1 MIRRALVVAVSLFIF
16 SAIALEQQPTAEPLT
31 QPLGKDAEKWVEKT
45 LKGMSTEEKVGQLIQ
60 VRGYFEFQNAQD
72 PTYQQLKE
80 ELQKYHIGS
89 VIMTVRSSETF
100 LSKNQPYEAAMATNQ
115 LQKDSKLP
123 LLIAADFE
131 RGLSMRLFATP
142 NFPHAMAFAATPDAI
157 ANAERFGSI
166 VARESRAIGVH
177 WNYFPVADINTNP
190 ANPIINVRAFGEDPK
205 QVSDLV
211 AAYIRGSH
219 AGGMLATAKHF
230 PGHGDT
236 DRDTHIDAAR
246 VNGSLERLQQ
256 VELAPFR
263 DAIKNG
269 LDSVMVAHVTVP
281 AIEPD
286 PNKPS
291 VVSHKIVHDLLQDQ
305 LGFQGLIV
313 TDAMEMRGLT
323 SAYGPGA
330 EGVAKA
336 NLDAILAG
344 NDMVLLPTDVDA
356 AFHGLVNA
364 VKDGTLPQAELDK
377 RVRKILRAKA
387 AVGLHKSRFV
397 DVNKVRDLVGR
408 PDDIAFAQQVADAA
422 VTLVKDDSKALQLVA
437 ATKKPMGTSQ
447 QSSPYDPTGPMPPP
461 ELFALIAVDD
471 MRSDWGRMFE
481 RELRA
486 RVPNAR
492 IQYVDARTAGLMME
506 PITQAALD
514 AKAVIVAG
522 FAVPVSG
529 KRVRTAEGVGGATS
543 MQADISEVIGRVMKV
558 APERTAF
565 VSLGNPYLGAQYAPK
580 TYICTYSNAASAET
594 AAVKAL
600 FGELPMR
607 GKLPVSIPGMAQRG
621 TGVEFGH

>member
-1 MIRRALVVAVSLFIF
+1 MIRRALVVFVSLFAL
-16 SAIALEQQPTAEPLT
+16 SAIAFEQQPVAEPLA
-31 QPLGKDAEKWVEKT
+31 QHLNKDAEKWVEKT
-45 LKGMSTEEKVGQLIQ
+45 LKSMSTEEKVGQLIQ
-60 VRGYFEFQNAQD
+60 VRGYFEFENAQD
-72 PTYQQLKE
+72 PNYLQLHD
-80 ELQKYHIGS
+80 ELKKFHIGS
-89 VIMTVRSSETF
+89 VIMTVRSSESF
-100 LSKNQPYEAAMATNQ
+100 LAKNQPYEAAMITNQ
-115 LQKDSKLP
+115 LQKESKLP

-142 NFPHAMAFAATPDAI
+142 NFPHAMAFAATPDAV

-166 VARESRAIGVH
+166 VARESRAIGVQ

-190 ANPIINVRAFGEDPK
+190 ANPIINVRAFGEDPQ

-246 VNGSLERLQQ
+246 VNGSMERLQQ
-256 VELAPFR
+256 VELTPFR

-291 VVSHKIVHDLLQDQ
+291 VVSRKIVHDLLEEQ
-305 LGFQGLIV
+305 LGFKGIVV

-323 SAYGPGA
+323 SAYGPGP

-344 NDMVLLPTDVDA
+344 NDIVLLPTDTGA
-356 AFHGLVNA
+356 AFNGLVAA
-364 VKDGTLPQAELDK
+364 VKNGTLTEAELDK

-387 AVGLHKSRFV
+387 ALGLHKNRFV
-397 DVNKVRDLVGR
+397 DINQVRDLVGR
-408 PDDIAFAQQVADAA
+408 PDDLAFAQHVADAA
-422 VTLVKDDSKALQLVA
+422 VTLVKNDSKSLELVA
-437 ATKKPMGTSQ
+437 ATKKPVGTSQ
-447 QSSPYDPTGPMPPP
+447 QSSPYDPSGPMPPP

-471 MRSDWGRMFE
+471 MRSDWGRTFE

-514 AKAVIVAG
+514 AKAVIIAG

-529 KRVRTAEGVGGATS
+529 KRVQTENGVGGATS
-543 MQADISEVIGRVMKV
+543 MQADISSVIERVLKI
-558 APERTAF
+558 APDRTTF
-565 VSLGNPYLGAQYAPK
+565 VSLGNPYLGGPYGPK
-580 TYICTYSNAASAET
+580 TYICTYSNAVSAET

-600 FGELPMR
+600 FGEIPMR
-607 GKLPVSIPGMAQRG
+607 GKLPVTIPNMAQRG
-621 TGVEFGH
+621 TGIAYGH

>member
-1 MIRRALVVAVSLFIF
+1 MIRRALVVAVSLFAL
-16 SAIALEQQPTAEPLT
+16 SAIAFEQQPVAAPLA
-31 QPLGKDAEKWVEKT
+31 QHLNKDAEKWVEKT
-45 LKGMSTEEKVGQLIQ
+45 LKSMSTEEKVGQLIQ
-60 VRGYFEFQNAQD
+60 VRGYFEFENAQD
-72 PTYQQLKE
+72 QNYLQLRD
-80 ELQKYHIGS
+80 ELKKFHIGS
-89 VIMTVRSSETF
+89 VIMTVRSSEAF
-100 LSKNQPYEAAMATNQ
+100 LAKNQPYEAAMITNQ
-115 LQKDSKLP
+115 LQKESKLP

-142 NFPHAMAFAATPDAI
+142 NFPHAMAFAATPDAV

-166 VARESRAIGVH
+166 VARESRAIGVQ

-190 ANPIINVRAFGEDPK
+190 ANPIINVRAFGEDPQ

-246 VNGSLERLQQ
+246 VNGSMERLQQ
-256 VELAPFR
+256 VELTPFR

-291 VVSHKIVHDLLQDQ
+291 VVSRKIVHDLLEEQ
-305 LGFQGLIV
+305 LGFQGLVV

-323 SAYGPGA
+323 SAYGPGP

-344 NDMVLLPTDVDA
+344 NDMVLLPTDTGA
-356 AFHGLVNA
+356 AFNGLVAA
-364 VKDGTLPQAELDK
+364 VKNGTLPQAELDK
-377 RVRKILRAKA
+377 RVRKILSAKA
-387 AVGLHKSRFV
+387 ALGLHKNRFV
-397 DVNKVRDLVGR
+397 DINKVRDLVGR
-408 PDDIAFAQQVADAA
+408 PDDLAFAQHVADEA
-422 VTLVKDDSKALQLVA
+422 VTLVKNDSKALELVA
-437 ATKKPMGTSQ
+437 ATKKPVGTSQ

-471 MRSDWGRMFE
+471 MRSDWGRTFE

-514 AKAVIVAG
+514 AKAVIIAG

-529 KRVRTAEGVGGATS
+529 KRVQTENGVGGATS
-543 MQADISEVIGRVMKV
+543 MQADISSVIERLLKIAPDRTTFV
-558 APERTAF
+558 A
-565 VSLGNPYLGAQYAPK
+565 LGNPYLGGPYGPK
-580 TYICTYSNAASAET
+580 AYICTYSNAVSAET

-600 FGELPMR
+600 FGEIPMR
-607 GKLPVSIPGMAQRG
+607 GKLPVTIPNMAQRG
-621 TGVEFGH
+621 TGIAYGQ